1 MMTSILNNK
10 KISRAFAAAFIVMC
24 LCLLPTKVGVCAL
37 VFGVTFKFL
46 KLSVA
51 NRCAILFAGLLLM
64 TFIFGSGFD
73 IFVKIGLGFC
83 GFAVAFAGKYGILY
97 INIGTRLTKGTFLCQ
112 HKEKTK
118 RMHKKSLK
126 ALFSCF
132 KALSFIYVF
141 QAVHCVCCLTKIC
154 SAVSVVAFFVYVFFF
169 AFSFLPVLPL
179 YI

>member
-73 IFVKIGLGFC
+73 IFVKI
-83 GFAVAFAGKYGILY
+83 AQMHGILRRSVEPFPD
-97 INIGTRLTKGTFLCQ
+97 IAAL
-112 HKEKTK
+112 
-118 RMHKKSLK
+118 LK
-126 ALFSCF
+126 
-132 KALSFIYVF
+132 
-141 QAVHCVCCLTKIC
+141 
-154 SAVSVVAFFVYVFFF
+154 
-169 AFSFLPVLPL
+169 
-179 YI
+179 